1 MRKFALSLIM
11 LGSLVSWSTA
21 SAETTSVTLQA
32 ITKSG
37 KIRIGYREAEP
48 PFSYRL
54 PSGEVVGFSI
64 DLCKSL
70 TDHIRQYLKLD
81 KLDVEYVMA
90 TPATRFILVKTGNID
105 IECAATTNTAERRKT
120 VDFSYSN
127 FMTATQF
134 VSRAEDGIS
143 SMKDLTG
150 RSVTSASGTVN
161 IDQLNQI
168 NREQKLNIAVIP
180 TKNNEESFELVASG
194 RASAFV
200 MDGILLAAM
209 IAQSPDPSKYRLSEE
224 TLSEPEPYGLMLRHG
239 DIAFKTLVNDSL
251 REIFAGDEIKALYSK
266 WFTSPIPPSNMN
278 MNLPMSAALRK
289 AYAAPVEFND

>member
-1 MRKFALSLIM
+1 MRKIALSLIM
-11 LGSLVSWSTA
+11 LGSLFSWSTA
-21 SAETTSVTLQA
+21 SADMTSVTLQS
-32 ITKSG
+32 ISKTG
-37 KIRIGYREAEP
+37 KIRVGYREAEP
-48 PFSYRL
+48 PFSYQL

-64 DLCKSL
+64 DLCKRVA
-70 TDHIRQYLKLD
+70 DHIRQHLKLD
-81 KLDVEYVMA
+81 KLDIEYVMA

-120 VDFSYSN
+120 VDFSYPN

-134 VSRAEDGIS
+134 VSRSDDHIA

-168 NREQKLNIAVIP
+168 NRQRKLNIAVIP
-180 TKNNEESFELVASG
+180 TKNNEESFDLVVSG

-209 IAQSPDPSKYRLSEE
+209 VAQTPDPSKYALSEE
-224 TLSEPEPYGLMLRHG
+224 TLSDPEPYGLMLRHG
-239 DIAFKTLVNDSL
+239 DTTFKTLVNESL
-251 REIFAGDEIKALYSK
+251 KEVFAGDDIKTLYGK

-278 MNLPMSAALRK
+278 LNLPMSAALKK